1 MNTRNC
7 LSNTIDPTYLDASLS
22 LRAFPLT
29 KILTSP
35 AASSNVCRRGSTPL
49 WGGAEE
55 NAAVGSDEREEEPA
69 MNQAVVLLSSSTPLW
84 CRKSRWFSQLVIGIL
99 RHRGRRI
106 TTLFHFLLKR
116 YCTVKIIA
124 RPCERGDCWQRYR
137 TCTVGG
143 RSEMDCTI
151 LYCIICVWTKKRGI
165 GKKFCYLLLPIFENF
180 MFLLLRQF
188 SLAEFDFR
196 NKQGE

>member
-49 WGGAEE
+49 WGAEE

-84 CRKSRWFSQLVIGIL
+84 CRKSR
-99 RHRGRRI
+99 
-106 TTLFHFLLKR
+106 
-116 YCTVKIIA
+116 
-124 RPCERGDCWQRYR
+124 
-137 TCTVGG
+137 
-143 RSEMDCTI
+143 
-151 LYCIICVWTKKRGI
+151 
-165 GKKFCYLLLPIFENF
+165 
-180 MFLLLRQF
+180 
-188 SLAEFDFR
+188 
-196 NKQGE
+196 